1 MRLAPAPLAVAV
13 AAVLTAGLLA
23 SRSFRARSA
32 SLKLLLFR
40 LLGFIPGLQEGRNM
54 LYKWG
59 YRRCED
65 IVWLRTNK
73 NTGVR
78 SL

>member
-1 MRLAPAPLAVAV
+1 
-13 AAVLTAGLLA
+13 
-23 SRSFRARSA
+23 
-32 SLKLLLFR
+32 

-73 NTGVR
+73 NTGVSFCPA
-78 SL
+78 SLQFP